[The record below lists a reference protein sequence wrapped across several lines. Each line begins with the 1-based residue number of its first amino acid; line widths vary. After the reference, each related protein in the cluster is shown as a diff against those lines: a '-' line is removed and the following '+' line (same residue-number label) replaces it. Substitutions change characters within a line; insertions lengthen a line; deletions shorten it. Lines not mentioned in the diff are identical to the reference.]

1 MPVKEVVP
9 VAQQTRR
16 LKDTALDRRILTL
29 AIPALGAL
37 AADPLL
43 SLADTAFVARLGRIP
58 LAALGVDT
66 ALFGFA
72 FFIFN
77 FLAYATTPMVARRLG
92 AGDSAG
98 AGRVVVQAFT
108 LAVTLGSVS
117 ALLMIWA
124 ARPLV
129 GVMQASPELVD
140 SAVSYL
146 RIRAI
151 AAPAVLMVTAGH
163 GAFRGLQDTRTPL
176 VITVG
181 INLINVVLD
190 PILIFGLGWGLEGA
204 AVATVIAQVVGAG
217 WFAWRIVRVGRE
229 RNWSWTRPGIR
240 ELIPMLQTGS
250 LLTLRTLFLVV
261 SLTVATA
268 VAAGMGSAQV
278 AAHQVV
284 SQTWF
289 LLAMIV
295 DALAIAAQAMVADEL
310 GRSDRERAAQV
321 ATRLGGWG
329 LVAGF
334 FLMAVLLAGRGLIAS
349 WFAPDP
355 EVEALIVR
363 AMTVAAFM
371 QPVAALAFVG
381 DGVYLGL
388 LQVKYLVYST
398 GAGAA
403 IGLVLLF
410 VGAGAGWGL
419 VGVWWAIAGLV
430 TARLAVLI
438 GGYRRALA
446 AAH

>member
-1 MPVKEVVP
+1 MPDEKDVPMADEVR
-9 VAQQTRR
+9 Q
-16 LKDTALDRRILTL
+16 LKGSGLDRRIVAL
-29 AIPALGAL
+29 AVPALGAL

-43 SLADTAFVARLGRIP
+43 SLADTAFVSRLGRIP

-77 FLAYATTPMVARRLG
+77 FLAYATTPMVARRIG
-92 AGDSAG
+92 SGDTAG

-108 LAVTLGSVS
+108 LAVVLGTAS
-117 ALLMIWA
+117 AAIIVWA

-129 GVMQASPELVD
+129 GLMQASPELVEP
-140 SAVSYL
+140 AVSYL
-146 RIRAI
+146 RIRAL

-163 GAFRGLQDTRTPL
+163 GAFRGLQDTRTPM

-181 INLINVVLD
+181 INAINVVLD

-204 AVATVIAQVVGAG
+204 AMATVAAQVIGAG
-217 WFAWRIVRVGRE
+217 WFAWRIVGEGKRRG
-229 RNWSWTRPGIR
+229 WSWARPGVV
-240 ELIPMLQTGS
+240 ELLPMLRTGS

-268 VAAGMGSAQV
+268 VAAALGTAQV

-284 SQTWF
+284 SQAWF

-295 DALAIAAQAMVADEL
+295 DALAIAGQAMVADEL
-310 GRSDRERAAQV
+310 GRNDRAGADAV
-321 ATRLGGWG
+321 ARRLAGWG

-334 FLMAVLLAGRGLIAS
+334 FLMALLWFGRSLVAS

-363 AMTVAAFM
+363 AMGIAALM
-371 QPVAALAFVG
+371 QPAAALAFVG
-381 DGVYLGL
+381 DGVFLGL
-388 LQVKYLVYST
+388 LQVRYLVYST

-403 IGLVLLF
+403 VGLALLAIGPGL
-410 VGAGAGWGL
+410 GWGL
-419 VGVWWAIAGLV
+419 MGVWWAIAAMVL
-430 TARLAVLI
+430 ARLSVLAI
-438 GGYRRALA
+438 RYRHALSVA
-446 AAH
+446 